1 MVTDFFVSIGH
12 FLGSIYRPS
21 LWLFSAIG
29 MFLTILNITEIPY
42 FILGLFT
49 TRKFKA
55 AKKNHK
61 YAVLIPGRNEEPV
74 IANLIESIKMQD
86 YPQDMLTI
94 FVCADNCTDR
104 TAEVAREHGAICYEH
119 FNKDERTKGF
129 ALKYLF
135 EQIEADYGI
144 ESFEGYFIF
153 DADNLLNPDYISRMN
168 ESFDAGEKIITS
180 YRSTKNLTEGWVA
193 SLYAIHWLRSIRTKH
208 RPRSFLHLATN
219 IQGTGF
225 LFANEIVKDGWK
237 YTSLTEDRSLTADC
251 VVNGY
256 EISYN
261 NEAIFYDE
269 QPTSIK
275 VALRQ
280 RLRWAKGHLQAF
292 VESGWGLFAN
302 IFIDRNTKRQD
313 GESWLHFCFRSFRH
327 RFMSFDTFAQL
338 LPKQI
343 VALFKWLVW
352 SLILYSASVFTYGGT
367 IRLYGG
373 KAVLARIVRYF
384 FGTVTIELGKGGA
397 TFFLC
402 MLLVIWARLFYRL
415 GRYLATMWIAIY
427 IFIIERERIQK
438 ISLGQKILYTLT
450 WPLYDVIERYVKVIA
465 LFVKVEWKPIPHNSK
480 ITINDLKKNI

>member
-1 MVTDFFVSIGH
+1 MITEFFTQ
-12 FLGSIYRPS
+12 LGNWLGAIYRPS
-21 LWLFSAIG
+21 LWLFTAIG
-29 MFLTILNITEIPY
+29 MFLSILNITQVPY

-49 TRKFKA
+49 TRKFKE
-55 AKKNHK
+55 AKTNHK
-61 YAVLIPGRNEEPV
+61 YAILIPGRNEEPV

-86 YPQDMLTI
+86 YPQELLTI
-94 FVCADNCTDR
+94 FVVADNCTDQ
-104 TAEVAREHGAICYEH
+104 TARVAREHGAICYEH
-119 FNKDERTKGF
+119 FNKEERTKGF

-135 EQIEADYGI
+135 EQIEKDYGI
-144 ESFEGYFIF
+144 ESFEGYFVF
-153 DADNLLNPDYISRMN
+153 DADNLLNPDYITRMN
-168 ESFDAGEKIITS
+168 ESFDSGEKIITS

-225 LFANEIVKDGWK
+225 LFTNEIVRDGWK

-261 NEAIFYDE
+261 NEAVFYDE

-292 VESGWGLFAN
+292 VESGWGLFVN
-302 IFIDRNTKRQD
+302 IFIDRNTKRKD
-313 GESWLHFCFRSFRH
+313 GEPYYMFLFRTLRH

-343 VALFKWLVW
+343 VSLAKWLIW
-352 SLILYSASVFTYGGT
+352 SLILYSAYVFTYGGT
-367 IRLYGG
+367 IRLYAGTT
-373 KAVLARIVRYF
+373 VLAKVVRSCV
-384 FGTVTIELGKGGA
+384 GIITIELPKGGY

-402 MLLVIWARLFYRL
+402 MLLVIWIRIFYRM
-415 GRYLATMWIAIY
+415 GRYLASMWIAIY

-438 ISLGQKILYTLT
+438 ISLAKKVLYTLT

-480 ITINDLKKNI
+480 ITINDLKTTK